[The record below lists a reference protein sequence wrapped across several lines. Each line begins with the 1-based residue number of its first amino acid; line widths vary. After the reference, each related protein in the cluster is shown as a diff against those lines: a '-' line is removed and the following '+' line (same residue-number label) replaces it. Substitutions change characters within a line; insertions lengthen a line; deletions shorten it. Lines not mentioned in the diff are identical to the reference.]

1 MGNKKLVIGG
11 LIAGGLMVGVAGLI
25 LGAGLAKA
33 EPMTVDGHY
42 LLNMHMGKVPGSDAQ
57 LVALGHTAC
66 VELGYGL
73 SPYQVGQY
81 LTQMDLQLSMMD
93 TADVVGTAT
102 VTYCP
107 QFASEPP
114 MGYPD
119 VGGQRK
125 VFSLGPPRTSP
136 NDTGLPVTPPQTSTP
151 WEGVPQLPGPPQS
164 IPLTTPPHT
173 TEWHPDNP
181 MTLAGTSYDTKRGG
195 GHGGLNIE
203 QEWYGR

>member
-1 MGNKKLVIGG
+1 MRGKLSERELINQFGDNPSAARWDKKGMAMNKRTRKLVI
-11 LIAGGLMVGVAGLI
+11 GGLMVGVAGLI

-66 VELGYGL
+66 AELGYGL

-119 VGGQRK
+119 VGGQPK

-151 WEGVPQLPGPPQS
+151 WEGVPQLPGPPRR
-164 IPLTTPPHT
+164 
-173 TEWHPDNP
+173 
-181 MTLAGTSYDTKRGG
+181 YR
-195 GHGGLNIE
+195 
-203 QEWYGR
+203 